1 MSTDVIR
8 KFKIVDGAKP
18 DLIIY
23 ANRDIG
29 KTTVLDNVPP
39 FFNNINVKPV
49 FGDAKGENE
58 IGYYQWD
65 YIYNE
70 DTKVASGMST
80 FYLPQ
85 GTITGN
91 FIVKVK
97 DGLEEKGLYVNEI
110 LSGTGDF
117 LGSKGIGV
125 TVLDLEVNNIITF
138 LVYFEK

>member
-8 KFKIVDGAKP
+8 KLKVVDGAKP

-23 ANRDIG
+23 ADRYVG
-29 KTTVLDNVPP
+29 KTTTMMNVPP
-39 FFNNINVKPV
+39 FRNSINVKPV

-70 DTKVASGMST
+70 NTKVASGIST

-110 LSGTGDF
+110 VCGTGDF
-117 LGSKGIGV
+117 LGSKGICV
-125 TVLDLEVNNIITF
+125 TNLDLEVNKIITF
-138 LVYFEK
+138 LVYFKK